1 MLHGLYYFLS
11 ESIVKKMAIVE
22 KAIPFM
28 NILTFGLSNV
38 DVNKLNKQIE
48 SITKERDKTIN
59 LIMFEIVKFFI
70 CVLFCVI

>member
-1 MLHGLYYFLS
+1 MFAWFVYFLS
-11 ESIVKKMAIVE
+11 ESIVKKIAIQE
-22 KAIPFM
+22 KAIPFI
-28 NILTFGLSNV
+28 NILMFGLSNV

-70 CVLFCVI
+70 L